1 MEEEEEDSKV
11 FSQRGNGFRRPADR
25 GRVSGV
31 RCARDEGGAYR
42 SDGGGGE
49 RRMRRRT
56 RRTEG
61 QDVARCRR
69 RPSSYLFALCSTQRR
84 PLTMLR
90 GGAVFLAWVSREMK
104 FRNLCLSA
112 GGARACLQG
121 NASGLRLTLICI
133 HLQYFTFCCQ
143 YCLILL

>member
-1 MEEEEEDSKV
+1 MVEEEEDSKV

-42 SDGGGGE
+42 SGGGGGE
-49 RRMRRRT
+49 RRMR

-84 PLTMLR
+84 PLAMLR
-90 GGAVFLAWVSREMK
+90 GGGGAVFLACLGVSGDEI
-104 FRNLCLSA
+104 S
-112 GGARACLQG
+112 
-121 NASGLRLTLICI
+121 
-133 HLQYFTFCCQ
+133 
-143 YCLILL
+143 